1 MGPPASAVAITL
13 CGLAAYLAKQSMLFP
28 SLGPSALLFLRAVSP
43 APKRGSLWLPS
54 TRRPAMAQDA
64 VELIKS
70 DHRTVEKLFREFEE
84 AGDRA
89 YKTKQELVG
98 QIVEELEVH
107 ATIEEETYYPAVE
120 AKARKDGKELIA
132 EAVEEHH
139 VVKILLGELGSM
151 SSEDEAFDAKVTVLM
166 ENVRH
171 HVEEEES
178 ELLPQSE
185 KILDGDELT
194 RLGEEMAAR
203 KQQLGAG

>member
-1 MGPPASAVAITL
+1 
-13 CGLAAYLAKQSMLFP
+13 
-28 SLGPSALLFLRAVSP
+28 
-43 APKRGSLWLPS
+43 
-54 TRRPAMAQDA
+54 MAQDA
-64 VELIKS
+64 VALIKS
-70 DHRTVEKLFREFEE
+70 DHRTVEQLFREFEE

-89 YKTKQELVG
+89 YKTKQRLIE
-98 QIVEELEVH
+98 QIIRELEVH

-120 AKARKDGKELIA
+120 AKAKSDGKDMVA

-139 VVKILLGELGSM
+139 VVKVLLGELATM
-151 SSEDEAFDAKVTVLM
+151 SAEDDAFDAKVKVLM

-171 HVEEEES
+171 HVEEEEQ

-185 KILDGDELT
+185 EILGKQELT

>member
-1 MGPPASAVAITL
+1 
-13 CGLAAYLAKQSMLFP
+13 
-28 SLGPSALLFLRAVSP
+28 
-43 APKRGSLWLPS
+43 
-54 TRRPAMAQDA
+54 MAQDA

-89 YKTKQELVG
+89 YKTKQELVA

-107 ATIEEETYYPAVE
+107 ATIEEEIYYPAVE

-139 VVKILLGELGSM
+139 VVKILLGELRSM

-203 KQQLGAG
+203 KRQLGAG

>member
-1 MGPPASAVAITL
+1 
-13 CGLAAYLAKQSMLFP
+13 
-28 SLGPSALLFLRAVSP
+28 
-43 APKRGSLWLPS
+43 
-54 TRRPAMAQDA
+54 MAQDA

-70 DHRTVEKLFREFEE
+70 DHRKVEKLFREFEE

-89 YKTKQELVG
+89 YKTKQDLVT
-98 QIVEELEVH
+98 QIITELEVH
-107 ATIEEETYYPAVE
+107 ATVEEETYYPAVE
-120 AKARKDGKELIA
+120 AKARKDGKELVA

-139 VVKILLGELGSM
+139 VVKILLGELRSM

-171 HVEEEES
+171 HVEEEEE

-185 KILDGDELT
+185 KLLGSDELA

>member
-1 MGPPASAVAITL
+1 
-13 CGLAAYLAKQSMLFP
+13 
-28 SLGPSALLFLRAVSP
+28 
-43 APKRGSLWLPS
+43 
-54 TRRPAMAQDA
+54 MAQDA

-70 DHRTVEKLFREFEE
+70 DHRKVEQLFREFEE

-89 YKTKQELVG
+89 YKTKQELVA

-107 ATIEEETYYPAVE
+107 ATIEEEIYYPAVE

-178 ELLPQSE
+178 
-185 KILDGDELT
+185 
-194 RLGEEMAAR
+194 
-203 KQQLGAG
+203 

>member
-1 MGPPASAVAITL
+1 
-13 CGLAAYLAKQSMLFP
+13 
-28 SLGPSALLFLRAVSP
+28 
-43 APKRGSLWLPS
+43 
-54 TRRPAMAQDA
+54 MAQDA
-64 VELIKS
+64 VALIKS
-70 DHRTVEKLFREFEE
+70 DHRTVEQLFREFEE

-89 YKTKQELVG
+89 YKTKQQLVE
-98 QIVEELEVH
+98 QIIRELEVH

-120 AKARKDGKELIA
+120 AKAKKDGKELIA

-139 VVKILLGELGSM
+139 VVKVLLNELAM
-151 SSEDEAFDAKVTVLM
+151 LSSEDDAFDAKVTVLM

-185 KILDGDELT
+185 EILGKEELT

>member
-1 MGPPASAVAITL
+1 MARPNI
-13 CGLAAYLAKQSMLFP
+13 Y
-28 SLGPSALLFLRAVSP
+28 REVS
-43 APKRGSLWLPS
+43 
-54 TRRPAMAQDA
+54 MAQDA
-64 VELIKS
+64 VALIKA
-70 DHRTVEKLFREFEE
+70 DHRKVERLFREFEE

-89 YKTKQELVG
+89 YKTKQQLVE
-98 QIVEELEVH
+98 QMIRELEVH

-120 AKARKDGKELIA
+120 AKAKKDGKELVA

-139 VVKILLGELGSM
+139 VVKILLGELAGM
-151 SSEDEAFDAKVTVLM
+151 SAEDEAFDAKVTVLM

-185 KILDGDELT
+185 ELLGAEEVA

-203 KQQLGAG
+203 KRQLGAD

>member
-1 MGPPASAVAITL
+1 
-13 CGLAAYLAKQSMLFP
+13 
-28 SLGPSALLFLRAVSP
+28 
-43 APKRGSLWLPS
+43 
-54 TRRPAMAQDA
+54 MAQDA
-64 VELIKS
+64 VKLIRS
-70 DHRTVEKLFREFEE
+70 DHRKVEQLFREFEE

-107 ATIEEETYYPAVE
+107 ATVEEETYYPAVE
-120 AKARKDGKELIA
+120 AKAKKDGKELIG
-132 EAVEEHH
+132 EAIEEHH
-139 VVKILLGELGSM
+139 VVKVLLGELRSM
-151 SSEDEAFDAKVTVLM
+151 SSEDDTFDAKVTVLM

-178 ELLPQSE
+178 ELLPQSG
-185 KILDGDELT
+185 KVLGDDELT

>member
-1 MGPPASAVAITL
+1 
-13 CGLAAYLAKQSMLFP
+13 
-28 SLGPSALLFLRAVSP
+28 
-43 APKRGSLWLPS
+43 
-54 TRRPAMAQDA
+54 MAQDA

-70 DHRTVEKLFREFEE
+70 DHRRVEQLFREFEE

-107 ATIEEETYYPAVE
+107 ATIEEESYYPAVE

-139 VVKILLGELGSM
+139 VVKILLGELSSM

-185 KILDGDELT
+185 RILGTDELT
-194 RLGEEMAAR
+194 RLGEQMAAR
-203 KQQLGAG
+203 RRQLGAG